1 MNATASQRAAT
12 VLAAV
17 VLLATSAGAQQQAA
31 PPRVRIT
38 APEESS
44 FVSGLTVI
52 SAEVTVAAGT
62 EIARVQFFVDD
73 VEIGSRT
80 EPPWEVDWDAGEGFA
95 HRVIRVL
102 ATDSSGAQGEET
114 VLTLPLETAAFIGAV
129 DFVPLSVT
137 VTDNRGVYVPGLT
150 RDDFEV
156 YENGKRQQITLFDSE
171 PRPMVIGLMIDTSG
185 SMEGIKMERAKQG
198 AGAFLEYITEQDN
211 AFVMGF
217 DTFPNLLQDL
227 TASRGRLR
235 EAIQQMTPQGATSLN
250 MAIVEGADVLVERPE
265 RRAMIILSDGF
276 DTVQAITEGQAIE
289 YAQRQDV
296 RLYTIG
302 IFDTMNLG
310 RTAGFDNMN
319 RGEVSM
325 RAYADGTG
333 GRAFI
338 LDSLGELDRAYE
350 QIAAELR
357 SQYSLGYQPDDP
369 AAPGEWREIEVR
381 SRRGEA
387 RTKPG
392 YFGQ

>member
-1 MNATASQRAAT
+1 
-12 VLAAV
+12 
-17 VLLATSAGAQQQAA
+17 
-31 PPRVRIT
+31 
-38 APEESS
+38 
-44 FVSGLTVI
+44 
-52 SAEVTVAAGT
+52 
-62 EIARVQFFVDD
+62 
-73 VEIGSRT
+73 
-80 EPPWEVDWDAGEGFA
+80 
-95 HRVIRVL
+95 
-102 ATDSSGAQGEET
+102 
-114 VLTLPLETAAFIGAV
+114 
-129 DFVPLSVT
+129 
-137 VTDNRGVYVPGLT
+137 
-150 RDDFEV
+150 
-156 YENGKRQQITLFDSE
+156 
-171 PRPMVIGLMIDTSG
+171 
-185 SMEGIKMERAKQG
+185 
-198 AGAFLEYITEQDN
+198 
-211 AFVMGF
+211 MGF

>member
-12 VLAAV
+12 LLAAV

-38 APEESS
+38 TPEEGA
-44 FVSGLTVI
+44 FVSGPTVI
-52 SAEVTVAAGT
+52 SAEVTAAAGT
-62 EIARVQFFVDD
+62 EIVRVQFFVND
-73 VEIGSRT
+73 VEIGSRS
-80 EPPWEVDWDAGEGFA
+80 EPPWEIAWEAGESFA
-95 HRVIRVL
+95 RRVVRVL

-114 VLTLPLETAAFIGAV
+114 VLTRDLETAVFNAAV
-129 DFVPLSVT
+129 DYVPLSVT
-137 VTDNRGVYVPGLT
+137 VTDGRGVYVPGLT

-198 AGAFLEYITEQDN
+198 AGAFIEYITEQDN

-217 DTFPNLLQDL
+217 DSFPNLLQDL

-276 DTVQAITEGQAIE
+276 DTVQAVTEGQAIE